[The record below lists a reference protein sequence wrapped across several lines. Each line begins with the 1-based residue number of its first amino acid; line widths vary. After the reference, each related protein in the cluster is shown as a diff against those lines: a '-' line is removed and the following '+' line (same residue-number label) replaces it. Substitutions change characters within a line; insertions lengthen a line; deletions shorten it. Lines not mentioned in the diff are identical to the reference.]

1 MKRWKK
7 LLLLLLAAALLSQI
21 PFAYRRYKL
30 GKLSAAIQQLNSER
44 TVSQTN
50 SNFVEFKGVLHVH
63 SFLGGH
69 SNGGFDEIIAAAK
82 SNGLNFVIM
91 TEHTS
96 DHFSTSDMT
105 LKGTYGGV
113 LFVNGNE
120 AVLANSDRLLL
131 VPGVAAAD
139 LIIVDVQDSYAGSLN
154 DIATRGRGDKGL
166 TFVAYPEKFSGWDT
180 NFYDGIEIYN
190 IYTNA
195 QQINSAVIFFD
206 ALWSYRSYPDLLFA
220 NFYRRPAES
229 LRRWDQ
235 VIAKRGRSVV
245 GIAGNDAH
253 SNVGI
258 SLVDSSGNTL
268 VGFKLDPYERS
279 FRLVRLHVLLPA
291 GQELSRDSL
300 LAALKAGH
308 AFIAFD
314 LFGDSS
320 GFSFSAANGTDA
332 RIQGDEI
339 QLNQGVQLTVNTP
352 VSSRI
357 LLLRDGTPIQDDS
370 GLSMKTYS
378 VTEKGSYRV
387 EVYLPQL
394 GKPVGEQPWIISNP
408 VYVK

>member
-30 GKLSAAIQQLNSER
+30 GKLNAAIQQLNSER
-44 TVSQTN
+44 TLNQNN
-50 SNFVEFKGVLHVH
+50 SFVEFKGVAHVH

-82 SNGLNFVIM
+82 SNDLNFVIM
-91 TEHTS
+91 TEHMS

-105 LKGTYGGV
+105 LNGTYGGV

-120 AVLANSDRLLL
+120 AALPDSDRLLL
-131 VPGVAAAD
+131 VPGIAASNS
-139 LIIVDVQDSYAGSLN
+139 IVVDAQDSYAGSLN
-154 DIATRGRGDKGL
+154 DIATRGRSDKGL
-166 TFVAYPEKFSGWDT
+166 SFVAYPEKFTGWDT
-180 NFYDGIEIYN
+180 TFYDGIEVYN
-190 IYTNA
+190 IYTDA
-195 QQINSAVIFFD
+195 QQINSAVMFCD

-253 SNVGI
+253 SNVGL
-258 SLVDSSGNTL
+258 SLVDSSGKTL
-268 VGFKLDPYERS
+268 VGLKLDPYERS
-279 FRLVRLHVLLPA
+279 FRLVRVHVLLPT

-314 LFGDSS
+314 VFGDSS
-320 GFSFSAANGTDA
+320 GFSFSASNGTDA

-339 QLNQGVQLTVNTP
+339 QLNQGVQLTIKTP

-357 LLLRDGTPIQDDS
+357 LILKDGNPVQDDV
-370 GLSMKTYS
+370 GLLTKTYS